1 MKTINI
7 KELVGNIINKNILIK
22 MYDVV
27 DEVIKKIKPV
37 QNSQC
42 NNQWTWRL
50 LNLNKRN
57 YSNGKQKEKK

>member
-7 KELVGNIINKNILIK
+7 KDLVGNIINKNILIK
-22 MYDVV
+22 MYDVI

-42 NNQWTWRL
+42 NNQ
-50 LNLNKRN
+50 
-57 YSNGKQKEKK
+57 